1 MNNEK
6 LLLNNSYLNIEEKL
20 ENNYFYIKNKDYE
33 ILQMKNNNLI
43 QFINDFFDIKNEK
56 LQKYYDKPITGDFI
70 NPNFYFLI

>member
-43 QFINDFFDIKNEK
+43 QFINDFFNIKNEK
-56 LQKYYDKPITGDFI
+56 LQKYYDKPITGDF
-70 NPNFYFLI
+70 NSKFQNK

>member
-20 ENNYFYIKNKDYE
+20 EKSYFYIKNKDYE

-43 QFINDFFDIKNEK
+43 QLINDFFDIKNEK
-56 LQKYYDKPITGDFI
+56 L
-70 NPNFYFLI
+70 

>member
-20 ENNYFYIKNKDYE
+20 EKSYFCVKNKDYE

-56 LQKYYDKPITGDFI
+56 LQKYYDKPITGDF
-70 NPNFYFLI
+70 NSKFQNK

>member
-20 ENNYFYIKNKDYE
+20 EKSYFYIKNKDYE

-43 QFINDFFDIKNEK
+43 QLINDFFDIKNEK
-56 LQKYYDKPITGDFI
+56 LQKYYDKPITGDFNSKI
-70 NPNFYFLI
+70 QNK

>member
-20 ENNYFYIKNKDYE
+20 EKSYFYIKNKDYE

-70 NPNFYFLI
+70 NPNIYFLI

>member
-43 QFINDFFDIKNEK
+43 QFIKDFFDIKNEK
-56 LQKYYDKPITGDFI
+56 LQKYYDKPITGDF
-70 NPNFYFLI
+70 NSKFQNK

>member
-56 LQKYYDKPITGDFI
+56 LQKYYDKPITGDF
-70 NPNFYFLI
+70 NSKFQNK

>member
-20 ENNYFYIKNKDYE
+20 EKSYFYIKNKDYE

-43 QFINDFFDIKNEK
+43 QLINDFFDIKNEK
-56 LQKYYDKPITGDFI
+56 LQKYYDKPITGDF
-70 NPNFYFLI
+70 NSKFQNK